1 MKVKDGTGTV
11 EKKYF
16 DITVKKAA
24 LTLDA
29 SVKTTTSPFVVLG
42 HTITATGNAKGGAG
56 SYTYAFF
63 YKQKAQ
69 TKWTTKQNFSTK
81 NSTVIKPAKATD
93 YDVCVKAKDKAGTVV
108 KKYFTVK
115 VRMPVSFNVTVP
127 TTAKLGN
134 TIPVKV
140 DVSGGLEP
148 YTCAFYYKK
157 TSDTKWVT
165 KQDFK
170 NNYSVAIKPAN
181 VAEYEICVKVKDSV
195 GTVYKKYFYVKVSK

>member
-1 MKVKDGTGTV
+1 
-11 EKKYF
+11 
-16 DITVKKAA
+16 
-24 LTLDA
+24 
-29 SVKTTTSPFVVLG
+29 
-42 HTITATGNAKGGAG
+42 
-56 SYTYAFF
+56 
-63 YKQKAQ
+63 
-69 TKWTTKQNFSTK
+69 
-81 NSTVIKPAKATD
+81 
-93 YDVCVKAKDKAGTVV
+93 
-108 KKYFTVK
+108 
-115 VRMPVSFNVTVP
+115 MPVSFNVTVP